1 MARTPRLF
9 VVSGPSGAGK
19 GTLLSMVRKR
29 RPDLG
34 LTVSATTR
42 PPRPGE
48 VDGVSYHFLSEDD
61 FARRV
66 ASGEFL
72 EWAHVHGH
80 CYGTL
85 RSEVDKRISSG
96 QSVVLEIDVQGAL
109 NVRRIY
115 PDAVLVF
122 VEPPSMAVL
131 EQRLRARGT
140 EDEASLELRLSNAR
154 REMEFAPHYDAR
166 VVNDDAEVA
175 SRELEA
181 TFERYES
188 E

>member
-1 MARTPRLF
+1 
-9 VVSGPSGAGK
+9 
-19 GTLLSMVRKR
+19 MVRKR

-166 VVNDDAEVA
+166 VVNDDAKVA

>member
-1 MARTPRLF
+1 
-9 VVSGPSGAGK
+9 
-19 GTLLSMVRKR
+19 MVRKR

-166 VVNDDAEVA
+166 VVNGDAEVA

>member
-1 MARTPRLF
+1 VARTPRLF

-85 RSEVDKRISSG
+85 RSEVDTRISSG

>member
-1 MARTPRLF
+1 
-9 VVSGPSGAGK
+9 
-19 GTLLSMVRKR
+19 MVRKR

-122 VEPPSMAVL
+122 VEPPVHGRPGAAAPRQGDGGRGL
-131 EQRLRARGT
+131 ARAP
-140 EDEASLELRLSNAR
+140 SPNAR

>member
-1 MARTPRLF
+1 M
-9 VVSGPSGAGK
+9 VSGPSGAGK

>member
-1 MARTPRLF
+1 M
-9 VVSGPSGAGK
+9 VSGPSGAGK

-154 REMEFAPHYDAR
+154 REMEVAPHYDAR

>member
-1 MARTPRLF
+1 
-9 VVSGPSGAGK
+9 
-19 GTLLSMVRKR
+19 MVRKR

>member
-1 MARTPRLF
+1 
-9 VVSGPSGAGK
+9 
-19 GTLLSMVRKR
+19 MVRKR

-42 PPRPGE
+42 SPRPGE
-48 VDGVSYHFLSEDD
+48 VDGVSYHFLSEDE

-66 ASGEFL
+66 ANGEFL

-85 RSEVDKRISSG
+85 RSEVDKRILSG

-131 EQRLRARGT
+131 EQRLRDRGT

-154 REMEFAPHYDAR
+154 REMEFAPQYDAR

-181 TFERYES
+181 TFERFES

>member
-1 MARTPRLF
+1 VARTPRLF

>member
-1 MARTPRLF
+1 
-9 VVSGPSGAGK
+9 
-19 GTLLSMVRKR
+19 MVRKR

-175 SRELEA
+175 SRELGA

>member
-1 MARTPRLF
+1 M
-9 VVSGPSGAGK
+9 VSGPSGAGK

-42 PPRPGE
+42 LPRPGE

>member
-1 MARTPRLF
+1 
-9 VVSGPSGAGK
+9 
-19 GTLLSMVRKR
+19 MVRKR

-42 PPRPGE
+42 LPRPGE